1 MTTWT
6 VFKKGVID
14 TEVTRQRGWPKDPND
29 DNAYGWVEVGTYDTE
44 NHYWLDTG
52 TASALGQKH
61 GAGEYLLL
69 ADDRFKRITV
79 VERTVY
85 EEEVPPEPVGDS
97 VEDVM
102 SREG

>member
-6 VFKKGVID
+6 VFK
-14 TEVTRQRGWPKDPND
+14 RGEFGPV
-29 DNAYGWVEVGTYDTE
+29 AAVGWVEVGTYDSDSP
-44 NHYWLDTG
+44 YWLG
-52 TASALGQKH
+52 THAAQTLGTQQ

-69 ADDRFKRITV
+69 SDERYKRITV

-97 VEDVM
+97 VEATM
-102 SREG
+102 EREG